1 MSYGP
6 MAGKLRL
13 RYKPKPSTTI
23 YFNIDKNGNQT
34 TSRETKLVR
43 YLRETDEDRHNREI
57 EKTKEYK
64 LLNDMVDCLGSAG
77 VDVSYFP
84 AKAREILREYAQ
96 LITINK

>member
-1 MSYGP
+1 M
-6 MAGKLRL
+6 
-13 RYKPKPSTTI
+13 
-23 YFNIDKNGNQT
+23 
-34 TSRETKLVR
+34 
-43 YLRETDEDRHNREI
+43 
-57 EKTKEYK
+57 KEYK